1 MPNELMAILARRR
14 KTIDDAAQ
22 AGILSLELAP
32 PVVIAPSEAPKSWT
46 KNILKVKK
54 PTSPRAGS
62 KSPRSPRSP
71 KAVKATPAAAVKA
84 PITAA
89 ALAAAVAQPAA
100 AEASVPAAVPA
111 PIAHGNAAAAVAEA
125 EQSDCSELLQ
135 QLSAL
140 QPSFALP
147 APLFEQAC
155 TLCRSALLLA
165 VAERA
170 YSRVLTVLRAA
181 SAVRS
186 IDVTRQKAL
195 CAMQLQQSAEL
206 SAAFWE
212 ALLKASLSSLI
223 TDSSSSNS
231 SSSSSSQNSTALAP
245 EELRRVT
252 VISAVTELAAVI
264 GELQLPANVLKTLAA
279 FAAQHYSVHLSLND
293 DVYSPLPAQMLLWLL
308 RAHCSSYSSSS
319 DSNRTRDSSSGAVA
333 AADSSSVAAG
343 SSSSSSSGSHQ
354 QRSIEQRLT
363 VGAPQYELVKRA
375 VQHHS
380 RYSILPTTAL
390 QFMSSVCL
398 LHSTCMR
405 CSVLAAYSSAA
416 VTLNEMMNTC
426 VLIKAA

>member
-32 PVVIAPSEAPKSWT
+32 PPPITPSEAPKSWT

-54 PTSPRAGS
+54 PSSPRAGS

-71 KAVKATPAAAVKA
+71 KAVKAIATAAVKA
-84 PITAA
+84 PVTAA

-100 AEASVPAAVPA
+100 VKASVPAAVPA
-111 PIAHGNAAAAVAEA
+111 PIAHGSAAAAVAEA
-125 EQSDCSELLQ
+125 EQPDCSELLQ

-155 TLCRSALLLA
+155 ALCRSALLLA

-170 YSRVLTVLRAA
+170 FSRVLTVLRAA

-186 IDVTRQKAL
+186 SDVTHQKVL

-212 ALLKASLSSLI
+212 ALLKAALSSLI
-223 TDSSSSNS
+223 TDSSNSSSTS
-231 SSSSSSQNSTALAP
+231 SSSSNGLHSSNLAP
-245 EELRRVT
+245 EELRRLT
-252 VISAVTELAAVI
+252 VISAVTELAAVV
-264 GELQLPANVLKTLAA
+264 GELQLPASVLKTLAA
-279 FAAQHYSVHLSLND
+279 FAAQHYSVHLSLSD

-308 RAHCSSYSSSS
+308 RAHCSVYSNT
-319 DSNRTRDSSSGAVA
+319 SNSNSTGDSSSGAAAAANSSLVA
-333 AADSSSVAAG
+333 A
-343 SSSSSSSGSHQ
+343 SSSSSSSCGSHQ
-354 QRSIEQRLT
+354 QSSIEQRLT
-363 VGAPQYELVKRA
+363 VGAPLHELVKRA
-375 VQHHS
+375 VQHHTNT
-380 RYSILPTTAL
+380 RYNYCINIYAPAVCIVKLLAILL
-390 QFMSSVCL
+390 QRYTQSSWTMS
-398 LHSTCMR
+398 T
-405 CSVLAAYSSAA
+405 
-416 VTLNEMMNTC
+416 
-426 VLIKAA
+426 